1 MTHQDIGNY
10 ETLRINK
17 EFMHSPNSLILT
29 NIYWIPITWQ
39 EPMLSAGV
47 SENKRGMMVVPL

>member
-17 EFMHSPNSLILT
+17 EFMHSYFNKYLLDSY
-29 NIYWIPITWQ
+29 N
-39 EPMLSAGV
+39 MAGAYVV
-47 SENKRGMMVVPL
+47 SRGE